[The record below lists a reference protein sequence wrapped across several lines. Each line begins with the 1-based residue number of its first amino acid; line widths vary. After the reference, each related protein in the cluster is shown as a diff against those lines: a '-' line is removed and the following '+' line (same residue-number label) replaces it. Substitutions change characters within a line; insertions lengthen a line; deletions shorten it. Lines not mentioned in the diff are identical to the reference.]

1 MVGISTTYI
10 TGTYTTFISRLVS
23 PRRSKTGKVT
33 VEKRLYVYVIV
44 MNVLA
49 AIAGCAMET
58 HWLQEALI
66 IPVISIGF
74 VIAVARIRMS

>member
-1 MVGISTTYI
+1 MKSLRIWIILVGISTTYI

-44 MNVLA
+44 MSASSHTMNRSLPPNSS
-49 AIAGCAMET
+49 T
-58 HWLQEALI
+58 HFFI
-66 IPVISIGF
+66 C
-74 VIAVARIRMS
+74 